1 MKIYTKTW
9 IMAFMAIFAFTLVSC
24 DDDEEIARTL
34 EGTWQGDMYV
44 TSYWGDRYYDAT
56 STEIC
61 FLRDPYRYSEGTGY
75 WVDYYND
82 RYWGDYDYV
91 ASHIEWTV
99 NWGTIRV
106 YFVEDD
112 DYVEIYNYSLDYD
125 YFTGYIETANGGRQ
139 KFNLRHVS
147 SPNWGGYYYGGYDSY
162 YYYGNS
168 TTMQRAPA
176 KDNALERPKRVFRVK
191 E

>member
-1 MKIYTKTW
+1 MKKWIYNIGW
-9 IMAFMAIFAFTLVSC
+9 VMMAFVTLSLTSC
-24 DDDEEIARTL
+24 DDDADIARTL
-34 EGTWQGDMYV
+34 EGTWEGNMYAG
-44 TSYWGDRYYDAT
+44 TDYHGNYYKALY
-56 STEIC
+56 SQVC
-61 FLRDPYRYSEGTGY
+61 FLRDAYTYSSSSGY
-75 WVDYYND
+75 WVDYYDTN
-82 RYWGDYDYV
+82 YWGNYDYV